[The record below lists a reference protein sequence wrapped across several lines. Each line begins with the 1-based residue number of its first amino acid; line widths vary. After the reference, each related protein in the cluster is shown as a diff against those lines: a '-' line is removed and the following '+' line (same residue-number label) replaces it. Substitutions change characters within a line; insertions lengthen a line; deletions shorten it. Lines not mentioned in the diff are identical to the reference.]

1 MMIKSMGVHN
11 MAEHT
16 IAALYTGAA
25 LVKPLSDLLKQ
36 TLPDCKVMNILDD
49 SMIAEIIDTGYLT
62 KAVKRRLYGYYEIA
76 CASGVEL
83 ILNTCSS
90 IGDAVYGA
98 REFFPIPIV
107 RIDEPMA
114 RRAIELTD
122 SIAVLATLPTTLDPT
137 IRLLQRCAS
146 EMGKS
151 IRTISALA
159 DGAFSAITAGDA
171 EAHDR
176 LIAETAKQVG
186 DRAEVILLAQGSMAR
201 MEEPLAKLTG
211 RTVLS
216 SPRLGVLMVK
226 DLLREAR

>member
-1 MMIKSMGVHN
+1 

-16 IAALYTGAA
+16 IAAIYTGAA
-25 LVKPLSDLLKQ
+25 LVKPLSDLMKE
-36 TLPDCKVMNILDD
+36 TLGDYKIMNILDD
-49 SMIAEIIDTGYLT
+49 SMIADIIEAGGMT

-76 CASGVEL
+76 CASGAEL

-98 REFFPIPIV
+98 REFFPIPII

-137 IRLLQRCAS
+137 IRLLERCAR
-146 EMGKS
+146 EAGKS

-159 DGAFSAITAGDA
+159 EGAFPAITSGDA
-171 EAHDR
+171 ETHDR
-176 LIAETAKQVG
+176 LIAETAKRVA
-186 DRAEVILLAQGSMAR
+186 DSCDVILLAQGSMAR
-201 MEEPLAKLTG
+201 MEKPLAELTG
-211 RTVLS
+211 KTVLS
-216 SPRLGVLMVK
+216 SPRLGVEQIK
-226 DLLREAR
+226 GLL

>member
-1 MMIKSMGVHN
+1 

-16 IAALYTGAA
+16 IAAIYTGAA
-25 LVKPLSDLLKQ
+25 LVKPLSDLMKE
-36 TLPDCKVMNILDD
+36 TLGDYKIMNILDD
-49 SMIAEIIDTGYLT
+49 SMIADIIEAGGMT

-76 CASGVEL
+76 CASGAEL

-98 REFFPIPIV
+98 REFFPIPII

-137 IRLLQRCAS
+137 IRLLERCAQ
-146 EMGKS
+146 EAGKS

-159 DGAFSAITAGDA
+159 EGAFPAITAGDA
-171 EAHDR
+171 ETHDR
-176 LIAETAKQVG
+176 LIAETAKRVA
-186 DRAEVILLAQGSMAR
+186 DSCDVILLAQGSMAR
-201 MEEPLAKLTG
+201 MEKPFADLTG
-211 RTVLS
+211 KTVLS
-216 SPRLGVLMVK
+216 SPRLGVEQIK
-226 DLLREAR
+226 GLL

>member
-1 MMIKSMGVHN
+1 

-16 IAALYTGAA
+16 IAAIYTGAA
-25 LVKPLSDLLKQ
+25 LVKPLSDLMKE
-36 TLPDCKVMNILDD
+36 TLGDYKVMNILDD
-49 SMIAEIIDTGYLT
+49 SMIADIIEAGGMT

-76 CASGVEL
+76 CASGAEL

-98 REFFPIPIV
+98 RDFFPIPII

-137 IRLLQRCAS
+137 IRLLQRCAQ
-146 EMGKS
+146 EAGKS

-159 DGAFSAITAGDA
+159 EGAFPAITAGDA
-171 EAHDR
+171 ETHDR
-176 LIAETAKQVG
+176 LIAETAKRVA
-186 DRAEVILLAQGSMAR
+186 DSCDVILLAQGSMAR
-201 MEEPLAKLTG
+201 MEKPLADLTG
-211 RTVLS
+211 KTVLS
-216 SPRLGVLMVK
+216 SPRLGVEQIK
-226 DLLREAR
+226 GLL

>member
-1 MMIKSMGVHN
+1 

-16 IAALYTGAA
+16 IAAIYTGAA
-25 LVKPLSDLLKQ
+25 LVKPLSDLMKE
-36 TLPDCKVMNILDD
+36 TLGDYKIMNILDD
-49 SMIAEIIDTGYLT
+49 SMIADIIEAGGMT

-76 CASGVEL
+76 CASGAEL

-98 REFFPIPIV
+98 REFFPIPII

-137 IRLLQRCAS
+137 IRLLERCAQ
-146 EMGKS
+146 EAGKP

-159 DGAFSAITAGDA
+159 EGAFPAITAGDA
-171 EAHDR
+171 ETHDR
-176 LIAETAKQVG
+176 LIAETAKRVA
-186 DRAEVILLAQGSMAR
+186 DSCDVILLAQGSMAR
-201 MEEPLAKLTG
+201 MEKPLAELTG
-211 RTVLS
+211 KTVLS
-216 SPRLGVLMVK
+216 SPRLGIEQIK
-226 DLLREAR
+226 GLL

>member
-1 MMIKSMGVHN
+1 

-16 IAALYTGAA
+16 IAAIYTGAA
-25 LVKPLSDLLKQ
+25 LVKPLSDLMKE
-36 TLPDCKVMNILDD
+36 TLGDYKIMNILDD
-49 SMIAEIIDTGYLT
+49 SMIADIIEAGGMT

-76 CASGVEL
+76 CASGAEL

-98 REFFPIPIV
+98 REFFPIPII

-137 IRLLQRCAS
+137 IRLLERCAQ
-146 EMGKS
+146 EAGKS

-159 DGAFSAITAGDA
+159 EGAFPAITAGDV
-171 EAHDR
+171 ETHDR
-176 LIAETAKQVG
+176 LIAETAKRVA
-186 DRAEVILLAQGSMAR
+186 DSCDVILLAQGSMAR
-201 MEEPLAKLTG
+201 MEKPLAELTG
-211 RTVLS
+211 KTVLS
-216 SPRLGVLMVK
+216 SPRLGVEQIK
-226 DLLREAR
+226 GLL

>member
-1 MMIKSMGVHN
+1 

-16 IAALYTGAA
+16 IAAIYTGAA
-25 LVKPLSDLLKQ
+25 LVKPLSDLMKE
-36 TLPDCKVMNILDD
+36 TLGDYKVMNILDD
-49 SMIAEIIDTGYLT
+49 SMIADIIEAGGMT

-76 CASGVEL
+76 CASGAEL

-98 REFFPIPIV
+98 REFFPIPII

-137 IRLLQRCAS
+137 IRLLERCAQ
-146 EMGKS
+146 EAGKS

-159 DGAFSAITAGDA
+159 EGAFPAITAGDA
-171 EAHDR
+171 ETHDR
-176 LIAETAKQVG
+176 LIAETAKRVA
-186 DRAEVILLAQGSMAR
+186 DSCDVILLAQGSMAR
-201 MEEPLAKLTG
+201 MEKPLADLTG
-211 RTVLS
+211 KTVLS
-216 SPRLGVLMVK
+216 SPRLGVEQIK
-226 DLLREAR
+226 GLL

>member
-1 MMIKSMGVHN
+1 

-16 IAALYTGAA
+16 IAAIYTGAA
-25 LVKPLSDLLKQ
+25 LVKPLSDLMKE
-36 TLPDCKVMNILDD
+36 TLGDYKIMNILDD
-49 SMIAEIIDTGYLT
+49 SMIADIIEAGGMT

-76 CASGVEL
+76 CASGAEL

-98 REFFPIPIV
+98 RDFFPIPII

-137 IRLLQRCAS
+137 IRLLERCAR
-146 EMGKS
+146 EAGKS

-159 DGAFSAITAGDA
+159 EGAFPAITAGDA
-171 EAHDR
+171 ETHDR
-176 LIAETAKQVG
+176 LIAETAKRVA
-186 DRAEVILLAQGSMAR
+186 DSCDVILLAQGSMAR
-201 MEEPLAKLTG
+201 MEKPLAELTG
-211 RTVLS
+211 KTVLS
-216 SPRLGVLMVK
+216 SPRLGVEQIK
-226 DLLREAR
+226 GLL

>member
-1 MMIKSMGVHN
+1 

-16 IAALYTGAA
+16 IAAIYTGAA
-25 LVKPLSDLLKQ
+25 LVKPLSDLMKE
-36 TLPDCKVMNILDD
+36 TLGDYKIMNILDD
-49 SMIAEIIDTGYLT
+49 SMIADIIDAGGMT

-76 CASGVEL
+76 CASGAEL

-98 REFFPIPIV
+98 REFFPIPII

-137 IRLLQRCAS
+137 IRLLERCAQ
-146 EMGKS
+146 EAGKP

-159 DGAFSAITAGDA
+159 EGAFPAITAGDA
-171 EAHDR
+171 ETHDR
-176 LIAETAKQVG
+176 LIAETAKRVA
-186 DRAEVILLAQGSMAR
+186 DSCDVILLAQGSMAR
-201 MEEPLAKLTG
+201 MEKPLAELTG
-211 RTVLS
+211 KTVLS
-216 SPRLGVLMVK
+216 SPRLGIEQIK
-226 DLLREAR
+226 GLL

>member
-1 MMIKSMGVHN
+1 

-16 IAALYTGAA
+16 IAAIYTGAA
-25 LVKPLSDLLKQ
+25 LVKPLSDLMKE
-36 TLPDCKVMNILDD
+36 TLGDYKVMNILDD
-49 SMIAEIIDTGYLT
+49 SMIADIIEAGGMT

-76 CASGVEL
+76 CASGAEL

-98 REFFPIPIV
+98 REFFPIPII

-137 IRLLQRCAS
+137 IRLLQRCAD
-146 EMGKS
+146 EARKS

-159 DGAFSAITAGDA
+159 EGAFPAITAGDA
-171 EAHDR
+171 ETHDR
-176 LIAETAKQVG
+176 LIAETAKRVA
-186 DRAEVILLAQGSMAR
+186 DSCDVILLAQGSMAR
-201 MEEPLAKLTG
+201 MEKPLAELTG
-211 RTVLS
+211 KTVLS
-216 SPRLGVLMVK
+216 SPRLGVEQIK
-226 DLLREAR
+226 GLL